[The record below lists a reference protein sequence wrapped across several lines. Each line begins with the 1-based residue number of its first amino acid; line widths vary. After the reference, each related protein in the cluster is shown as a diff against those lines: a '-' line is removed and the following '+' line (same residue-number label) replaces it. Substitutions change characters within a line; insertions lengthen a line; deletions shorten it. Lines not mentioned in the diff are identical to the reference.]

1 MAIVITT
8 AVATSLDTA
17 ATAAVDDAFVTAAGT
32 NAVLQ
37 IRTGTSVN
45 GPGGAVSGTLL
56 ASVTIAS
63 WTAATPSAGQ
73 VTGSD
78 PAAVTA
84 SATGTAAH
92 FRLQT
97 SGGTAIL
104 EGTVGTSGADLI
116 LDNVSIVSG
125 GSVDLGA
132 PVFTIPVTAPTS

>member
-1 MAIVITT
+1 MAIVITS
-8 AVATSLDTA
+8 AVAASFDTA

-37 IRTGTSVN
+37 IRTGPAP
-45 GPGGAVSGTLL
+45 GPGAAAGGTLL

-63 WTAATPSAGQ
+63 WTAATPTAGQ

-78 PAAVTA
+78 PASVTA

-104 EGTVGTSGADLI
+104 EGSVGTSGADLN
-116 LDNVSIVSG
+116 LSDVSIISG

>member
-8 AVATSLDTA
+8 AVATALDTA
-17 ATAAVDDAFVTAAGT
+17 ATAAVDDSLVTSLGT
-32 NAVLQ
+32 NSVLQ
-37 IRTGTSVN
+37 IRTGAAP
-45 GPGGAVSGTLL
+45 GPGSAATGTLL

-73 VTGSD
+73 ITGSN

-84 SATGTAAH
+84 SASGTAAH
-92 FRLQT
+92 FRIQT
-97 SGGTAIL
+97 SGGTAVM

-116 LDNVSIVSG
+116 LDNVGIVSG

-132 PVFTIPVTAPTS
+132 PVITIPVNAPTA

>member
-8 AVATSLDTA
+8 AVATAFDTA
-17 ATAAVDDAFVTAAGT
+17 ATAAVDDSLVTSLGS

-37 IRTGTSVN
+37 IRTGAAP
-45 GPGGAVSGTLL
+45 GPGVAATGTLL

-63 WTAATPSAGQ
+63 WTAATPAAGQ

-92 FRLQT
+92 FRIQT
-97 SGGTAIL
+97 SGGTAIM

-116 LDNVSIVSG
+116 LDNVSIISG
-125 GSVDLGA
+125 GNVDLGA
-132 PVFTIPVTAPTS
+132 PVITVPVVAPTS

>member
-8 AVATSLDTA
+8 AVATALDTA

-37 IRTGTSVN
+37 IRTGTAA
-45 GPGGAVSGTLL
+45 GPGSAAGGTLL

-63 WTAATPSAGQ
+63 WTAASPTAGQ

-84 SATGTAAH
+84 VATGTAAH

-97 SGGTAIL
+97 SGGTAVL
-104 EGTVGTSGADLI
+104 EGSIGEGSGDLSLSETDI
-116 LDNVSIVSG
+116 ISG
-125 GSVDLGA
+125 GSVNIGA

>member
-1 MAIVITT
+1 MAIVITS
-8 AVATSLDTA
+8 AVATALDNA
-17 ATAAVDDAFVTAAGT
+17 ATAAADDAFVTAAGT

-37 IRTGTSVN
+37 IRSGTAA
-45 GPGGAVSGTLL
+45 GPGSTAGGSLL

-63 WTAATPSAGQ
+63 WTAASPSAGQ

-84 SATGTAAH
+84 TGTGTAQH

-104 EGTVGTSGADLI
+104 EGSVGTSSADLI
-116 LDNVSIVSG
+116 LDNTSIVTG
-125 GSVDLGA
+125 GSVNLGA

>member
-1 MAIVITT
+1 MAIVITS
-8 AVATSLDTA
+8 AVATALDNA

-37 IRTGTSVN
+37 IRSGAAA
-45 GPGGAVSGTLL
+45 GPGSSAGGDLL

-63 WTAATPSAGQ
+63 WNVATPAAGQ

-78 PAAVTA
+78 PSGVTV
-84 SATGTAAH
+84 STSGTAAH

-104 EGTVGTSGADLI
+104 EGSVGTSDADLI
-116 LDNVSIVSG
+116 LSDVDLVAG
-125 GSVDLGA
+125 GTLDLGA
-132 PVFTIPVTAPTS
+132 PVFTIPVTAATS

>member
-8 AVATSLDTA
+8 AVATALDNA

-37 IRTGTSVN
+37 IRTGAAA
-45 GPGGAVSGTLL
+45 GPGNAAGGTLL

-63 WTAATPSAGQ
+63 WTAASPAAGQ
-73 VTGSD
+73 VTGAN
-78 PAAVTA
+78 PGAVTA
-84 SATGTAAH
+84 SASGTAAH

-104 EGTVGTSGADLI
+104 EGSVGTSSADLI
-116 LDNVSIVSG
+116 LDNTAIVSG

>member
-17 ATAAVDDAFVTAAGT
+17 ATAAVDDALVTSLGT

-37 IRTGTSVN
+37 IRTGTAP
-45 GPGGAVSGTLL
+45 GPGSAATGTLL

-63 WTAATPSAGQ
+63 WTAATPAAGQ
-73 VTGSD
+73 ITGSD
-78 PAAVTA
+78 PGAVTA
-84 SATGTAAH
+84 AASGTAAH

-104 EGTVGTSGADLI
+104 EGSVATSAADLI
-116 LDNVSIVSG
+116 LDNVAIVSG
-125 GSVDLGA
+125 GSVNLGA
-132 PVFTIPVTAPTS
+132 PVITIPVTAPTA

>member
-8 AVATSLDTA
+8 AVSNALDTA

-37 IRTGTSVN
+37 IRTGAPA
-45 GPGGAVSGTLL
+45 GPGSAAGGTLL
-56 ASVTIAS
+56 ASITIAS
-63 WTAATPSAGQ
+63 WTAASPSAGQ

-84 SATGTAAH
+84 VGTGTAQH

-97 SGGTAIL
+97 SGGVAVL
-104 EGTVGTSGADLI
+104 EGSVGTSSADLI
-116 LDNVSIVSG
+116 LDNTSIVTG
-125 GSVDLGA
+125 GSVNLGA